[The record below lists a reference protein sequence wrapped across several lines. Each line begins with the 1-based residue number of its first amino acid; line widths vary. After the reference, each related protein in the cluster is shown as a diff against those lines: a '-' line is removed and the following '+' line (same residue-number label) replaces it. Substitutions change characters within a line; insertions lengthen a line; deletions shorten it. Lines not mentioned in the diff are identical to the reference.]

1 MAKKI
6 LVFVAAIMA
15 LAVVPAA
22 ASATNSPQLVDTTA
36 GGTVDPL
43 AVGALIQATNTE
55 PTVMTNEAEEAL
67 LKCETA
73 TMTGAVTKNDGSNV
87 EGNIT
92 ANSFRNHETIDC
104 NGILGPTVV
113 NANPA
118 TNGLNWC
125 IRSTSTMVTD
135 EFQVRGNSC
144 ASLARPIRFVLNVTL
159 TGQTCVYQRSSAIPG
174 TFTTG
179 HESVLSISQIEF
191 PLLAELSSFG
201 CPTKGFLDMKFL
213 LETDGTTT
221 RVGIV

>member
-22 ASATNSPQLVDTTA
+22 ASATNSPELVETTA
-36 GGTVDPL
+36 GGTVDRL
-43 AVGALIQATNTE
+43 ATGSLIQGTNTA
-55 PTVMTNEAEEAL
+55 PTKMTNASGEVL
-67 LKCETA
+67 LECETA
-73 TMTGAVTKNDGSNV
+73 TMTGSVTKNDGSNV

-92 ANSFRNHETIDC
+92 ANSFINDVSGPDC
-104 NGILGPTVV
+104 SGILGPTLVT
-113 NANPA
+113 ANPA

-125 IRSTSTMVTD
+125 LRSTSTMATD

-144 ASLARPIRFVLNVTL
+144 ASLARPIRFVLDVTF
-159 TGQTCVYQRSSAIPG
+159 TGQTCIYQRTSAIPG

-179 HESVLSISQIEF
+179 HESVLSISGVEF
-191 PLLAELSSFG
+191 PLAEGSSFG
-201 CPTKGFLDMKFL
+201 CPSKGFLDMSFL

-221 RVGIV
+221 RLGLV